1 MAYQDNHQNAISQNR
16 RIIGVSN
23 TFLKGQPMLSHAEE
37 DIKGLLD
44 EISSLL
50 LIPYAL
56 DDMDEYARTL
66 GEGFK
71 RMGFSR
77 VDAIHQHAG
86 KELEAIEAAEAIYI
100 GGGSTPRLVANLHG
114 LKQANGEW
122 MDQRKQASRV
132 SLISAIRKRVGE
144 GMPIMG
150 ASAGLNVMFGDIR
163 STNDMHIAVWQ
174 LPSGAAV
181 SRLDALG
188 LFPDHLSANPH
199 YLDKIHLSDTEME
212 AVRSSGL
219 PPEITRKFQTI
230 LDHQGESRAERL
242 ERIIQMDPSRK
253 VLALREGAYLLV
265 NGRQMQLKGTTGA
278 LLFQSGE
285 PPKPLAK
292 GDDLGYLLAG

>member
-1 MAYQDNHQNAISQNR
+1 MAFQDNHQAAIDQNR

-23 TFLKGQPMLSHAEE
+23 TYLKGQPMLSHAEE
-37 DIKGLLD
+37 DIKKLLN

-77 VDAIHQHAG
+77 VDSIHQHAG
-86 KELEAIEAAEAIYI
+86 GEIEAIEAAEAIYI
-100 GGGSTPRLVANLHG
+100 GGGSTPRLVANLHALQHADG
-114 LKQANGEW
+114 SR
-122 MDQRKQASRV
+122 MDHRPQASRG
-132 SLISAIRKRVGE
+132 SLVEAIRKRVGE
-144 GMPIMG
+144 GMPILG

-163 STNDMHIAVWQ
+163 TTNDMHIAVWQ
-174 LPSGAAV
+174 QEKAAV

-199 YLDKIHLSDTEME
+199 FLDKIQLSPAEWDS
-212 AVRSSGL
+212 VQKSSL
-219 PPEITRKFQTI
+219 PPEIIRKFQLI

-242 ERIIQMDPSRK
+242 ERVIQMDPGRK

-265 NGRQMQLKGTTGA
+265 NGMNMRLKGTTGG
-278 LLFQSGE
+278 LLFEAGKAPRILPE
-285 PPKPLAK
+285 
-292 GDDLGYLLAG
+292 GIDLSYLL